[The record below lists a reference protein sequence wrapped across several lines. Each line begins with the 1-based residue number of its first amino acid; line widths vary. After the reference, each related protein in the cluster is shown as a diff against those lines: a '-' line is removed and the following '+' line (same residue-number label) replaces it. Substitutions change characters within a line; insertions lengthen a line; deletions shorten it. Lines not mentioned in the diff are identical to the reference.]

1 MTLFDP
7 ASVTV
12 TRYRYRGDIPSRW
25 AALAQL
31 A

>member
-1 MTLFDP
+1 MFDP
-7 ASVTV
+7 ASMTV
-12 TRYRYRGDIPSRW
+12 TRYRYRGDVPSRG